1 MKKML
6 GCINCSFV
14 ILLSASQGVNATD
27 LDDQKNIGQASM
39 GVDIGNTYYFA
50 GIRTWAASW
59 DVPLIDLQ
67 TVIVNQPSGPVVAL
81 QETSNQ
87 IESGISIVPV
97 LVAGVRHGDLTISAS
112 YSPNTKFSTDGLIAG
127 DIKRREA
134 DLSIGYSFTPNIMG
148 SIVYRSGKVSESLTD
163 TARNLSGSTLKY
175 SLKGILAGISASAP
189 IHDGYSL
196 YGNFAIGPA
205 REKTEHGDSYDGIYT
220 IGELGVARK
229 IGGSGSSG
237 IKSISLQVGYRFQ
250 NIAMSDLP
258 FSTYSTVDGSLLST
272 STKDISSNT
281 HGFVV
286 GLVGV
291 F

>member
-1 MKKML
+1 MNKKL

-14 ILLSASQGVNATD
+14 ILLVASQGVNATD
-27 LDDQKNIGQASM
+27 LDDQNNIGQASM

-59 DVPLIDLQ
+59 DIPMVDLQ

-81 QETSNQ
+81 QEINIQ
-87 IESGISIVPV
+87 RESGVSFVPV
-97 LVAGVRHGDLTISAS
+97 LIVGARHGDFTISAS

-127 DIKRREA
+127 DVTRREA
-134 DLSIGYSFTPNIMG
+134 DISIGYSFTPNIMG
-148 SIVYRSGKVSESLTD
+148 TIVYRSGKISQALTD
-163 TARNLSGSTLKY
+163 TARNLSGSSLSY
-175 SLKGILAGISASAP
+175 SLNGILAGVSANAP
-189 IHDGYSL
+189 IHEGYSL
-196 YGNFAIGPA
+196 YGNFGIGPA
-205 REKTEHGDSYDGIYT
+205 REKTEDGGSYDGIYT

-229 IGGSGSSG
+229 IGGSGSSS

-250 NIAMSDLP
+250 NVAMRDFSH
-258 FSTYSTVDGSLLST
+258 STYSTVDGSLLSK
-272 STKDISSNT
+272 SIHDVSSNT